1 MIFEVILSF
10 VVFLIMLF
18 IINDLEDML
27 FKRDDD
33 ENEID

>member
-1 MIFEVILSF
+1 MIFEIILSF
-10 VVFLIMLF
+10 IVFLIMLF